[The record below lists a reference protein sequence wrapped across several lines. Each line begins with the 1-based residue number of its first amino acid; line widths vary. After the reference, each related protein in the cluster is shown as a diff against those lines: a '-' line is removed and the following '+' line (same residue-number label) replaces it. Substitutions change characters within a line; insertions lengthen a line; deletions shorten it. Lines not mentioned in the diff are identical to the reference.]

1 MTENKN
7 RMLDRIIKNF
17 IPTNWKESQKEIVT
31 KSCNYILEHISS
43 LIDLLEWEVEDN
55 KISSQTTFLG
65 NFTIS
70 YSYESCRF
78 EVYWDG
84 AFVAEKS
91 SIVAAKYAAND
102 LYRTRICSI
111 LGL

>member
-7 RMLDRIIKNF
+7 RMLDRIIKDF

-55 KISSQTTFLG
+55 KISSQTTF
-65 NFTIS
+65 
-70 YSYESCRF
+70 
-78 EVYWDG
+78 
-84 AFVAEKS
+84 
-91 SIVAAKYAAND
+91 
-102 LYRTRICSI
+102 
-111 LGL
+111 